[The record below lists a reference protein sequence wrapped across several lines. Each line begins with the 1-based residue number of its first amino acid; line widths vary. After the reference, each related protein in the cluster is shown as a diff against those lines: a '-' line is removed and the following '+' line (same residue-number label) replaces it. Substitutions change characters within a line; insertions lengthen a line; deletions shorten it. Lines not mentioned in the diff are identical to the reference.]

1 MVVVRE
7 NNEIVIR
14 IPDIGNEIPLSEL
27 QRIIEYVSY
36 CRIIRKSKAKQEQ
49 IDSLARDVNSNWWR
63 ENKARLLGE

>member
-14 IPDIGNEIPLSEL
+14 IPDVGNEILLSEL

-36 CRIIRKSKAKQEQ
+36 YRIIRKSKAKQ
-49 IDSLARDVNSNWWR
+49 
-63 ENKARLLGE
+63 